1 MNTKQIR
8 QKILDLAIRGELVPQ
23 DPTDEPASVLLERI
37 RTEKEQLIKD
47 KKLKR
52 DKKDNEPID
61 EVPFELPEGWVWCRL
76 GEVCLFK
83 GGYAFKSNKYIEK
96 SNNQVIRIGNVK
108 NNNLILSNQPVYV
121 PDTLQ
126 NEIEDYHIKENDLLF
141 TMTGTK
147 GKRDYFYT
155 LVVPKVRH
163 NLYLNQRVGLLR
175 VILSELNIYFI
186 NLVLKHQFVLDSI
199 FQTETGNVNQGN
211 IGSENTL
218 NLLIP
223 IPPLAEQ
230 HRIVQKIEQ
239 LLAIVDTIEQLQEQ
253 LKSDVKQA
261 KNQVLSDAI
270 AGKLTHQDPNDE
282 PAEALLKC
290 IGKTTTTAADTP
302 YEKLPKGWAWCR
314 LGELTEFIRNGI
326 SIKQDKNLKG
336 YPITRIETIS
346 DGSINRERMGYAD
359 IYDLSKYEQYLLT
372 KGDILLSHIN
382 SPIHI
387 GKSAVYS
394 PKSDG
399 EKIIHGMN
407 LLCIRLKEVDSHFI
421 NYFFNSKTFRYS
433 LFPFIKHAVNQASIN
448 IGNLRNILIPL
459 PPLAEQHRIVEKIES
474 YFSFLDT
481 IESNL

>member
-1 MNTKQIR
+1 M
-8 QKILDLAIRGELVPQ
+8 
-23 DPTDEPASVLLERI
+23 
-37 RTEKEQLIKD
+37 
-47 KKLKR
+47 
-52 DKKDNEPID
+52 
-61 EVPFELPEGWVWCRL
+61 
-76 GEVCLFK
+76 
-83 GGYAFKSNKYIEK
+83 
-96 SNNQVIRIGNVK
+96 
-108 NNNLILSNQPVYV
+108 
-121 PDTLQ
+121 
-126 NEIEDYHIKENDLLF
+126 
-141 TMTGTK
+141 
-147 GKRDYFYT
+147 
-155 LVVPKVRH
+155 
-163 NLYLNQRVGLLR
+163 
-175 VILSELNIYFI
+175 
-186 NLVLKHQFVLDSI
+186 
-199 FQTETGNVNQGN
+199 
-211 IGSENTL
+211 
-218 NLLIP
+218 
-223 IPPLAEQ
+223 
-230 HRIVQKIEQ
+230 
-239 LLAIVDTIEQLQEQ
+239 
-253 LKSDVKQA
+253 
-261 KNQVLSDAI
+261 
-270 AGKLTHQDPNDE
+270 
-282 PAEALLKC
+282 
-290 IGKTTTTAADTP
+290 
-302 YEKLPKGWAWCR
+302 PKGWAWCR

-346 DGSINRERMGYAD
+346 DGSINRQRMGYAD

-459 PPLAEQHRIVEKIES
+459 PPLAEQHCIVQKIET

>member
-1 MNTKQIR
+1 MNIKQLR
-8 QKILDLAIRGELVPQ
+8 QTILDRAIRGQLVSQ

-37 RTEKEQLIKD
+37 RAEKEELIKE

-52 DKKDNEPID
+52 EKRESQPIE
-61 EVPFELPEGWVWCRL
+61 EVPFEIPEGWVWCRL
-76 GEVCLFK
+76 GEVCFFK

-155 LVVPKVRH
+155 LVVPKVKH

-223 IPPLAEQ
+223 LPPLAEQ
-230 HRIVQKIEQ
+230 KRIVQKIEQ
-239 LLAIVDTIEQLQEQ
+239 LFALVDIIEVNKKALEK
-253 LKSDVKQA
+253 LIEQA

-270 AGKLTHQDPNDE
+270 AGKLTRQDPNDE
-282 PAEALLKC
+282 PAEELLKR
-290 IGKTTTTAADTP
+290 IGKTTAPDTP
-302 YEKLPKGWAWCR
+302 YEKFPKGWAWCK
-314 LGELTEFIRNGI
+314 LGDICNFEN
-326 SIKQDKNLKG
+326 
-336 YPITRIETIS
+336 
-346 DGSINRERMGYAD
+346 GYAFNSDDYQKKGTPLIRISNIKNGEVD
-359 IYDLSKYEQYLLT
+359 ISEAVFIDIEYDKRFIVEYGDLLITMSGATTGKMGVYKLDKVAVLNQRVGNIRVKNQEIFFHRFRDYLMQT
-372 KGDILLSHIN
+372 
-382 SPIHI
+382 
-387 GKSAVYS
+387 
-394 PKSDG
+394 KSDEILKMAYG
-399 EKIIHGMN
+399 GAQPNISGKMIEN
-407 LLCIRLKEVDSHFI
+407 LI
-421 NYFFNSKTFRYS
+421 
-433 LFPFIKHAVNQASIN
+433 
-448 IGNLRNILIPL
+448 IPL
-459 PPLAEQHRIVEKIES
+459 PPLAEQCRIVKKIES
-474 YFSFLDT
+474 YFSFFDM
-481 IESNL
+481 IENNL